1 MFYYDYKA
9 TVTSAY
15 DTNPLRVVGYIKAYI
30 EEEVEPMIDE
40 ETGEE
45 IMVSPKRIYL
55 TEIPFP
61 TFYFSEVAD
70 KTVEGFNNYIKAKV
84 DEVVNSE
91 EWQNKLA
98 ELKLAYEIGLYVPI
112 EN

>member
-9 TVTSAY
+9 TVSSAY
-15 DTNPLRVVGYIKAYI
+15 DTNPLKVVGYIKAYI
-30 EEEVEPMIDE
+30 EEEAEADE
-40 ETGEE
+40 
-45 IMVSPKRIYL
+45 SPKRIYL

-61 TFYFSEVAD
+61 TFNFSEVPD
-70 KTVEGFNNYIKAKV
+70 KTTEGFNNYVKAKV

-98 ELKLAYEIGLYVPI
+98 ELKLAYEIGIYIPV
-112 EN
+112 E

>member
-9 TVTSAY
+9 TVSSAY
-15 DTNPLRVVGYIKAYI
+15 DTNPLKVVGYIKAYI
-30 EEEVEPMIDE
+30 EEEAEADE
-40 ETGEE
+40 N
-45 IMVSPKRIYL
+45 PKRIYL

-70 KTVEGFNNYIKAKV
+70 KTVEGFNNYVKAKV

>member
-9 TVTSAY
+9 TVSSAY
-15 DTNPLRVVGYIKAYI
+15 DTNPLKVVGYIKAYI
-30 EEEVEPMIDE
+30 EEEAEADE
-40 ETGEE
+40 
-45 IMVSPKRIYL
+45 SPKRIYL

-61 TFYFSEVAD
+61 TFNFSEVPD
-70 KTVEGFNNYIKAKV
+70 KTVEGFNNYVKAKV

-98 ELKLAYEIGLYVPI
+98 ELKLAYEIGIYIPV

>member
-9 TVTSAY
+9 TVSSAY
-15 DTNPLRVVGYIKAYI
+15 DTNPLKVVGYIKAYI
-30 EEEVEPMIDE
+30 EEEAEADE
-40 ETGEE
+40 
-45 IMVSPKRIYL
+45 SPKRIYL

-61 TFYFSEVAD
+61 AFNFSEVPD
-70 KTVEGFNNYIKAKV
+70 KTVEGFNNYVKAKV

-98 ELKLAYEIGLYVPI
+98 ELKLAYEIGIYIPV
-112 EN
+112 E